1 MNDVL
6 SEARRLIKEVLE
18 SSDKPLSPK
27 EIAKKSGLSEQT
39 VRAYVRQL
47 EQAGEISRVAY
58 GKYTSVD
65 KAESAKESAAA
76 ADTSDEDVL
85 LVPLVTARAE
95 AGRGELILDTGVES
109 FIAYGKA
116 SLRSEIGFLPHRL
129 VALRVTGDSM
139 TPTLV
144 PGDIA
149 IVALDDVELIQG
161 GVYVLRFHD
170 VLMIKRLREANGQ
183 KLVLTSDNGA
193 YPPLVFRR
201 DEASQLD
208 IQIVGRVV
216 KVEKFI

>member
-1 MNDVL
+1 MTQEELAERIGRSL
-6 SEARRLIKEVLE
+6 STVRNWEKGRTTPSRGDLILIARATGARLEWLLTGEGPSGLE
-18 SSDKPLSPK
+18 SEPGPK
-27 EIAKKSGLSEQT
+27 AS
-39 VRAYVRQL
+39 A
-47 EQAGEISRVAY
+47 A
-58 GKYTSVD
+58 SVD
-65 KAESAKESAAA
+65 TT
-76 ADTSDEDVL
+76 DDDVV

-129 VALRVTGDSM
+129 IALRVTGDSM